1 MTRRTASIRIDE
13 EILGRL
19 DGLAKSMDRS
29 RSWVIS
35 HAIERY
41 LDYEAWFDEKVREG
55 VAEADRGELIPHR
68 QVIDE
73 LRREG
78 TPKARR

>member
-13 EILGRL
+13 KTLGRL
-19 DGLAKSMDRS
+19 DRLARAMDRS

-35 HAIERY
+35 QAIERY
-41 LDYEAWFDEKVREG
+41 LEYEAWFDDRVRDG
-55 VAEADRGELIPHR
+55 IAEADRGELIPHQ